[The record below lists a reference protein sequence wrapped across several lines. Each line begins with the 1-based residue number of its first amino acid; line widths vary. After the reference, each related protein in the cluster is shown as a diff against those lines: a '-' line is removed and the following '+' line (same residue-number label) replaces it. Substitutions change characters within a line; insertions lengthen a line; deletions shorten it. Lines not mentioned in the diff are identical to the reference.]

1 LVEEPLRREEAARFQ
16 AFNAEV
22 ERQQQEFLVN
32 GDWFNE
38 HPRKP
43 WKPPYADLAHEY
55 HAKRN
60 ALGDPLH
67 LLLVDEADRLS
78 MGSLEQLR
86 DLFDRGQFG
95 L

>member
-1 LVEEPLRREEAARFQ
+1 LSKQP
-16 AFNAEV
+16 
-22 ERQQQEFLVN
+22 
-32 GDWFNE
+32 G
-38 HPRKP
+38 KP
-43 WKPPYADLAHEY
+43 WKPPYADLVHEY

-78 MGSLEQLR
+78 MDSLEQLR
-86 DLFDRGQFG
+86 DLFDRAAEGSV